1 VVRTQP
7 SQGWYTGS
15 TPVRAAR
22 PNFIGDMARFTPR
35 FLQIDDSLM
44 TKRHIYEVRPRKDK
58 RGVDLV
64 SDALPF
70 GRLWYDGPNALS

>member
-1 VVRTQP
+1 
-7 SQGWYTGS
+7 
-15 TPVRAAR
+15 
-22 PNFIGDMARFTPR
+22 MARFTPR